1 MSTGGQVQCGN
12 SREEDHIE
20 SAPLLGSSLDS
31 SGDDGN
37 SRNQSRLLAKVY
49 AVVFCANLA
58 FQILAPAQTEIYEN
72 IYCSQWYR
80 QHPSNAFPPSGRIPE
95 SYCKIGPVQTQISTL
110 KGWYEFF
117 AAAPG
122 LLLSIPMGILT
133 DTIGRRR
140 LLILNV
146 TVLCLTQVWTTF
158 VTWFNGQIPLRAIWL
173 GAGLNLV
180 SGGVMVTEFLF
191 VCILTDVSSSDR
203 VVETFFRSTA
213 FSYFSKVIGPVLAAT
228 LMRRDPWL
236 AIYLGLALL
245 VITVIVVTT
254 VPETL
259 HWQIAAARDGR
270 SRIHGDEPATRS
282 IDPKCDSSWRR
293 SKVHLSRLAKVWS
306 DWRLVF
312 VALAHPFRLICDALS
327 DLLQRYVSDRY
338 GWTLA
343 DATLVYSLQAVAA
356 GLVLFTALPRLS
368 ARIDARYALSAVQ
381 KNVVLSRASLLVLA
395 VAFAVIGLAPHPI
408 IMVAGLLLQT
418 LSTGFPATLRALAA
432 ALIDAHDQGRVFSV
446 LAIAETL
453 SVMLAYPVT
462 AALFNA
468 GLERG
473 AGPWLGLPYDVVAV
487 TAALACAVMCLLRFE
502 HPRHPRTRA
511 RAV

>member
-1 MSTGGQVQCGN
+1 MMSPDAVQFEN
-12 SREEDHIE
+12 SREEGLAD
-20 SAPLLGSSLDS
+20 SAPLLGTASNV
-31 SGDDGN
+31 GDDGERKN
-37 SRNQSRLLAKVY
+37 HSRLLLKIY
-49 AVVFCANLA
+49 IVVFCLNLA
-58 FQILAPAQTEIYEN
+58 FQILAPAQTQIYES

-80 QHPSNAFPPSGRIPE
+80 RHPVDSLPPSSEIPE
-95 SYCKIGPVQTQISTL
+95 SYCKIGPVQTQVSTL

-122 LLLSIPMGILT
+122 LLMSIPMGILT
-133 DTIGRRR
+133 DAIGRRH
-140 LLILNV
+140 LLILNI

-158 VTWFNGQIPLRAIWL
+158 VTWFEGQIPLRAIWL

-180 SGGVMVTEFLF
+180 SGGVVVTELVF
-191 VCILTDVSSSDR
+191 VCVLTDVSPGDR

-213 FSYFSKVIGPVLAAT
+213 CGYFSKVIGPVLAAT

-245 VITVIVVTT
+245 VITVILVAT
-254 VPETL
+254 VPETVHL
-259 HWQIAAARDGR
+259 QVTARNEQAEAHGDQDPTATDARGR
-270 SRIHGDEPATRS
+270 ST
-282 IDPKCDSSWRR
+282 WRQLD
-293 SKVHLSRLAKVWS
+293 LSRLVKIWS
-306 DWRLVF
+306 DWRLIF
-312 VALAHPFRLICDALS
+312 VALTYPFRLICYALS

-356 GLVLFTALPRLS
+356 GLVLFTLLPGVS
-368 ARIDARYALSAVQ
+368 ARLDARYAFSPVQ
-381 KNVVLSRASLLVLA
+381 KNVVLSRASLAVLA
-395 VAFAVIGLAPHPI
+395 VAFAVIGLAPHPA
-408 IMVAGLLLQT
+408 VLAVGLLVET

-432 ALIDAHDQGRVFSV
+432 ALIDADDKGRVFSV

-468 GLERG
+468 GLDRG
-473 AGPWLGLPYDVVAV
+473 GGPWLGLPYDVIAVA
-487 TAALACAVMCLLRFE
+487 AALACAVMCLLRFE
-502 HPRHPRTRA
+502 RPVRVA
-511 RAV
+511 

>member
-173 GAGLNLV
+173 GAGLNL
-180 SGGVMVTEFLF
+180 LN
-191 VCILTDVSSSDR
+191 R
-203 VVETFFRSTA
+203 VWGRVETFFRSTA